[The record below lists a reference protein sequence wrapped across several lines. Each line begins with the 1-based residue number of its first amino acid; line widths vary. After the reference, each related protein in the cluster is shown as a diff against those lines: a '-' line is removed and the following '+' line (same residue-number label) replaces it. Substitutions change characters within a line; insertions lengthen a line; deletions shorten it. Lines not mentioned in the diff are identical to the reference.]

1 MSKWSKDSWKNFK
14 IKHIPQYNDPD
25 QLEKALKKLE
35 GFPPLVFAGECR
47 NLKQDLAKASKGD
60 AFLVQGGDCAESFKD
75 FNANN
80 ISESAEER
88 KDKCQ
93 NGKTKFQH
101 SYSVQ
106 T

>member
-47 NLKQDLAKASKGD
+47 NLKQDLHQHTLYG
-60 AFLVQGGDCAESFKD
+60 LE
-75 FNANN
+75 
-80 ISESAEER
+80 IER
-88 KDKCQ
+88 ALLIV
-93 NGKTKFQH
+93 H
-101 SYSVQ
+101 M
-106 T
+106 